1 MNATRNASATTAATV
16 QPAHA
21 SQFDNAAQQ
30 GQAGTFGLWIFLA
43 TELMFFGPLFFGY
56 VYGRTHEAAGFAQA
70 SRHTDVVLGTIN
82 TAVLLTSSLAMAA
95 AVDARRAGAVNAA
108 RWLLWITAALGIA
121 FLAIKGAEYRSEWS
135 EHLFPGAA
143 FSFPGEHGRAV
154 EFFFFLYFATT
165 GLHAIHL
172 AIGIGIVCV
181 FAWKLQSSSTAFASD
196 ERIELAGLYWH
207 FVDSVWIFLY
217 PILYLVGRSAA

>member
-1 MNATRNASATTAATV
+1 MRSPAAR
-16 QPAHA
+16 PRHA

-30 GQAGTFGLWIFLA
+30 QQAGTFGLWIFLA

-95 AVDARRAGAVNAA
+95 AVEARNTGATKLAQ
-108 RWLLWITAALGIA
+108 WLLLLTAVLGIF
-121 FLAIKGAEYRSEWS
+121 FLAIKGVEYRNEWR

-143 FSFPGEHGRAV
+143 FSFQDEYARAV
-154 EFFFFLYFATT
+154 EYFFFLYFVMT
-165 GLHAIHL
+165 GLHALHL

-181 FAWKLQSSSTAFASD
+181 YAWKLRASSTAFASG
-196 ERIELAGLYWH
+196 EHMELAGLYWH

>member
-1 MNATRNASATTAATV
+1 MNSTRNATVPTARSR
-16 QPAHA
+16 HA

-30 GQAGTFGLWIFLA
+30 QEAGTFGVWVFLA

-56 VYGRTHEAAGFAQA
+56 VYGRIHEAAGFAEA

-95 AVDARRAGAVNAA
+95 AVEARRAGVLRLAV
-108 RWLLWITAALGIA
+108 WLLWLTALLGAA
-121 FLAIKGAEYRSEWS
+121 FLAIKGIEYRNEWR

-165 GLHAIHL
+165 GLHALHL

-181 FAWKLQSSSTAFASD
+181 FAWKLQASSTAFASG
-196 ERIELAGLYWH
+196 ERIKLAGLYWH

-217 PILYLVGRSAA
+217 PILYLVGRSGG